1 MGSVL
6 IDGIMLTPLKIIE
19 HDQGNILHALK
30 ASGAGYV
37 GFGEAYFSTIN
48 KDAIKGWKRHN
59 QYTLN
64 LIVPVGAIKFVVYDD
79 RLGSRTKGLFFEITI
94 GAIMNY
100 VRLTIAPGLW
110 LSFRGIEDNNL
121 LLNIIAEEHDPSEAD
136 NVALESISYDWSK
149 KGDKSKV

>member
-1 MGSVL
+1 M
-6 IDGIMLTPLKIIE
+6 
-19 HDQGNILHALK
+19 
-30 ASGAGYV
+30 
-37 GFGEAYFSTIN
+37 
-48 KDAIKGWKRHN
+48 
-59 QYTLN
+59 
-64 LIVPVGAIKFVVYDD
+64 PVGAIKFVVYDD
-79 RLGSRTKGLFFEITI
+79 RLLSRTKGLFFEITI